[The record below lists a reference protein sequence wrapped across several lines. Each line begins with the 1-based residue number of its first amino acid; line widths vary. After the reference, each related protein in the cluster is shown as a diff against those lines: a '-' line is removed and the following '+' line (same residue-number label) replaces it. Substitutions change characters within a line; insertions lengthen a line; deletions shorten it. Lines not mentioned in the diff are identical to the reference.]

1 MACQAENALSC
12 ANVPKV
18 LDPLVAF
25 VAEEDAGTSQLA
37 RGICKSL
44 DSGEAASQAIF
55 LSAMLFHTL
64 ATGLTAVA
72 ATIADQGIIIEE
84 EDGGAVGVEGHPTK
98 ITAETAS
105 VPAVAAEVIML
116 LFLDWIFTPF
126 TGLVKIS
133 AFYVLTRSR

>member
-64 ATGLTAVA
+64 VTGLTAVA
-72 ATIADQGIIIEE
+72 ATIADQGVIIE
-84 EDGGAVGVEGHPTK
+84 EDGGAVRLEAHPTK
-98 ITAETAS
+98 TTAETAS
-105 VPAVAAEVIML
+105 VPAVAVEVIML
-116 LFLDWIFTPF
+116 LFFD
-126 TGLVKIS
+126 
-133 AFYVLTRSR
+133 

>member
-1 MACQAENALSC
+1 M
-12 ANVPKV
+12 PKV

-55 LSAMLFHTL
+55 LSAMIFHTL
-64 ATGLTAVA
+64 ATGLTAIP
-72 ATIADQGIIIEE
+72 ATIADQGIIMEE
-84 EDGGAVGVEGHPTK
+84 EDGGAVGLEGHPTK

-105 VPAVAAEVIML
+105 VPAVATKIIML
-116 LFLDWIFTPF
+116 LFFDWIFTPF
-126 TGLVKIS
+126 TCLVKIL
-133 AFYVLTRSR
+133 AFYVLARSR

>member
-55 LSAMLFHTL
+55 LNAMLFHTL
-64 ATGLTAVA
+64 VTGLTAVA
-72 ATIADQGIIIEE
+72 ATIADQGVIIEE
-84 EDGGAVGVEGHPTK
+84 EDGGAVRLEGHPTK
-98 ITAETAS
+98 TTAETAS
-105 VPAVAAEVIML
+105 VPAVAVEVIML
-116 LFLDWIFTPF
+116 LFFD
-126 TGLVKIS
+126 
-133 AFYVLTRSR
+133 